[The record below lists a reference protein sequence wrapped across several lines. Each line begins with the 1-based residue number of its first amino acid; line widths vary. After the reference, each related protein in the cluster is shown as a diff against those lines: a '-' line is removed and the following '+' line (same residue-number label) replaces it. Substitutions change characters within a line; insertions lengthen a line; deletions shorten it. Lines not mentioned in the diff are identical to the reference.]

1 MFYFFLNGIH
11 QLRRRVYIFENE
23 FTNLKALR
31 AMNDKSI
38 VLNQEQIKQKI
49 ERIAYEILE
58 NTFEEKEIFVGG
70 IAGNGFL
77 LAERIVSKLNEI
89 SDQQIKLFEVTVNKD
104 NPNDFAI
111 NLSIDDQDLSQ
122 STIIIFDDVI
132 NSGRT
137 MIHAVKR
144 ILDNKISVLKVATL
158 VNRTHRRYPVQAD
171 FVGLNMSTTLKDNI
185 IVELGAKEIA
195 YLA

>member
-1 MFYFFLNGIH
+1 
-11 QLRRRVYIFENE
+11 
-23 FTNLKALR
+23 
-31 AMNDKSI
+31 MNDKSI
-38 VLNQEQIKQKI
+38 VLNQAQIKQKI

-89 SDQQIKLFEVTVNKD
+89 SDQQIKLFEVTINKD
-104 NPNDFAI
+104 NPNDFPI
-111 NLSIDDQDLSQ
+111 NLSIDDHDLSQ

-144 ILDNKISVLKVATL
+144 ILDNKINVLKVATL

-171 FVGLNMSTTLKDNI
+171 FVGINISTTLKDNI
-185 IVELGAKEIA
+185 VLELGVNEIA

>member
-1 MFYFFLNGIH
+1 
-11 QLRRRVYIFENE
+11 
-23 FTNLKALR
+23 
-31 AMNDKSI
+31 MNDKSI

-144 ILDNKISVLKVATL
+144 ILDNKISVLKVASL

>member
-1 MFYFFLNGIH
+1 
-11 QLRRRVYIFENE
+11 
-23 FTNLKALR
+23 
-31 AMNDKSI
+31 MNDKSI

-111 NLSIDDQDLSQ
+111 NLSIMPKMIGKNFDL
-122 STIIIFDDVI
+122 
-132 NSGRT
+132 NP
-137 MIHAVKR
+137 
-144 ILDNKISVLKVATL
+144 N
-158 VNRTHRRYPVQAD
+158 
-171 FVGLNMSTTLKDNI
+171 
-185 IVELGAKEIA
+185 
-195 YLA
+195 

>member
-1 MFYFFLNGIH
+1 
-11 QLRRRVYIFENE
+11 
-23 FTNLKALR
+23 
-31 AMNDKSI
+31 MNDKSI

-158 VNRTHRRYPVQAD
+158 VNRTHRRYPVQAY